1 MQLSFTIYVAE
12 RERGGEG
19 REYLAQAA
27 VIYSYKMKYS
37 KLTLL
42 ERSVLRTR
50 KELKSMPKT
59 SWAFFTLSEW
69 KEWMFLFDI
78 SPGFTCVIIGHFQP
92 VISPACSEW
101 WMYSCPGR
109 SADRYW
115 ETPQLSRLSCRD
127 AVLQAPCITQ
137 GSACWNCSWHRLTAS
152 CVGEGKSWLG
162 SIFIF
167 LPVKSEAAG
176 WGEKGEARW
185 DVRCLG
191 IPGLSLEPLLA
202 QHQQAASWPALTGT
216 PQSETMRIAFHLIS
230 AFHFSISSTPRFR
243 IISTS
248 PARMFIPS
256 KTDS

>member
-78 SPGFTCVIIGHFQP
+78 SPGFTCVIGHFQP
-92 VISPACSEW
+92 CSLQPVLSGE
-101 WMYSCPGR
+101 C
-109 SADRYW
+109 
-115 ETPQLSRLSCRD
+115 TPSQAGVLTDTERHLSCLVSPVEMQSCRLP
-127 AVLQAPCITQ
+127 AL
-137 GSACWNCSWHRLTAS
+137 HRARLVGTAADTAS
-152 CVGEGKSWLG
+152 
-162 SIFIF
+162 
-167 LPVKSEAAG
+167 LPPVSEKESPD
-176 WGEKGEARW
+176 W
-185 DVRCLG
+185 
-191 IPGLSLEPLLA
+191 A
-202 QHQQAASWPALTGT
+202 QYLY
-216 PQSETMRIAFHLIS
+216 
-230 AFHFSISSTPRFR
+230 FSQ
-243 IISTS
+243 
-248 PARMFIPS
+248 
-256 KTDS
+256 